1 MRPGRLDRL
10 IYVGPPDAQGREEIF
25 RIRTKSMSIAPDVDI
40 SVLVALVSASHNP
53 KTEFL
58 ILMKK
63 TILQTEGCSGAE
75 IMAICQ
81 EAAMLTMQADINA
94 PHVRPPPWHP
104 TRRESNSCGTA
115 GHT

>member
-58 ILMKK
+58 ILINYPSDRRM
-63 TILQTEGCSGAE
+63 LRRRNHGHLSGGSHAYHAGGYQRTTCTSTF
-75 IMAICQ
+75 M
-81 EAAMLTMQADINA
+81 
-94 PHVRPPPWHP
+94 
-104 TRRESNSCGTA
+104 ESNSS
-115 GHT
+115 

>member
-40 SVLVALVSASHNP
+40 SVLVALVSASHSP

-94 PHVRPPPWHP
+94 PYVRPPPWHP
-104 TRRESNSCGTA
+104 TRRELSSYGTT
-115 GHT
+115 GYT